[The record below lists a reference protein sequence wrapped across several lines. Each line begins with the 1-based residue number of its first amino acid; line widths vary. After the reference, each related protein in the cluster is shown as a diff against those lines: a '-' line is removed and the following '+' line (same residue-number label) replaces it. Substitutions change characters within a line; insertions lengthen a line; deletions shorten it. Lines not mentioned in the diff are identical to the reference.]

1 MISAL
6 DAGGNSCPTER
17 ILMNFVFISPQFP
30 QSYWNFCDRLKARGV
45 NVLGIGDTPYDE
57 LSGELR
63 GCLTEYYRVD
73 SLEDYDQVY
82 RAMAFL
88 TFKHG
93 RIDWVESNNEYWLS
107 QDARLRD
114 DFNIKTGMSV
124 AEVANVRRKSAM
136 KKFYQDAG
144 VPAARW
150 HLIGDLE
157 SGKAFAHEVGYPVF
171 VKPDGGMGASGSYKI
186 SSDEEM
192 ERFYAGKENVPYIME
207 EYLCGDIWSY
217 DGVSDS
223 KANVIFETCT
233 SWPPSIADI
242 VNNKDHLAYYT
253 ASNLPDD
260 LKEVGRNTIKAF
272 NVRSRFFHLEFF
284 RLREDKPGLARKG
297 ELVALEVNMRPAG
310 GWTPD
315 MFNYANSVDVYSI
328 WADMVTHDKTFVDL
342 DRQKFFAVYAGRR
355 NGKPYVHTPEE
366 IRSRYAGR
374 IVMDLDIPDAISG
387 AMGNHQWTAILDT
400 AEQKDEF
407 IHFVQETY

>member
-1 MISAL
+1 M
-6 DAGGNSCPTER
+6 R
-17 ILMNFVFISPQFP
+17 YRMNFVFISPQFP

-57 LSGELR
+57 LSKELR
-63 GCLTEYYRVD
+63 HSLTEYYKVN
-73 SLEDYDQVY
+73 SLENYDEVY

-107 QDARLRD
+107 QDARLRT
-114 DFNIKTGMSV
+114 DFNITTGMNLEDV
-124 AEVANVRRKSAM
+124 AHVRRKSAM
-136 KKFYQDAG
+136 KSFYEAAG
-144 VPAARW
+144 VPVARY
-150 HLIGDLE
+150 HIITDLE
-157 SGKAFAHEVGYPVF
+157 AGKAFAREVGYPVF
-171 VKPDGGMGASGSYKI
+171 VKPDGGMGASGSYKL
-186 SSDEEM
+186 SSDEDM
-192 ERFYAGKENVPYIME
+192 ERFYATKEDVPYLME
-207 EYLCGDIWSY
+207 EFLSGDIWSY

-223 KANVIFETCT
+223 EANVIFETCT

-253 ASNLPDD
+253 ASELPED
-260 LKEVGRNTIKAF
+260 LREAGRATVKSF

-284 RLREDKPGLARKG
+284 RLREDKPGVAKKG

-328 WADMVTHDKTFVDL
+328 WADMVVHDKTFVDL
-342 DRQKFFAVYAGRR
+342 NKEKFFAVYAGRR

-366 IRSRYAGR
+366 VRARFADKIR
-374 IVMDLDIPDAISG
+374 MDLDIPPAISG
-387 AMGNHQWTAILDT
+387 AMGDHQWTAVLKT
-400 AEQKDEF
+400 AEEKDEF
-407 IHFVQETY
+407 IRFVQETM